1 MFESIISDQAC
12 IAPDSVAMRIG
23 PNVAYTFGQM
33 EEDVRRVTA
42 WLRRQHI
49 APGSRVVVQ
58 LTNPYHHWLLMFG
71 AEAIGLVPILASPLI
86 VLTSDLLTYFEA
98 ASVLASSPKPD
109 GVNLEWHHLDGR
121 WGPTFRMISAE
132 PLPARSRAANDL
144 SLVLLSSGTTGLFKQ
159 VGFDR
164 AMIDRRIRQFLSVL
178 DDGTAG
184 NAMVLLPFQS
194 LGGFF
199 YPMMVWSLGR
209 TLTIP
214 LSEPGIT
221 PLLVSGTITSIL
233 AAPSQL
239 AEAIIDLDPTFA
251 RPTGLVVTTG
261 GGPISPTLAREIHD
275 RLTVDLRVAYGSTE
289 CGVLSYGPANDV
301 DAIGQAPAPLVPDLA
316 LAVIG
321 VDGDPVPVGNIGEL
335 CFRGDN
341 IVAGYLGDPVQT
353 ARSFRHGWY
362 HSGDLGRYVDGVL
375 TVEGRVE
382 DVIAIGGTRY
392 MPAAFEHAVMA
403 LPGVRDAGAFGMQV
417 NTRIGVDLC
426 VAYVADQK
434 LSTPDIEAAFATT
447 KLPKMVRVEEIP
459 RNSMG
464 KIERSLLAKKAA
476 ILLG

>member
-1 MFESIISDQAC
+1 MFESIISNQARM
-12 IAPDSVAMRIG
+12 APDAVAMRIG
-23 PNVAYTFGQM
+23 PKVAYTFGQM

-58 LTNPYHHWLLMFG
+58 LTNPYHHWLLMFA
-71 AEAIGLVPILASPLI
+71 AEAIGLVPILASPLTA
-86 VLTSDLLTYFEA
+86 LTSDMLTYFEA

-109 GVNLEWHHLDGR
+109 GVDLDWHHLDGR

-132 PLPARSRAANDL
+132 PLPARGRADNDL

-199 YPMMVWSLGR
+199 YPMMVWSRGR

-221 PLLVSGTITSIL
+221 PLLASGTLTSIL

-239 AEAIIDLDPTFA
+239 AEAIVGLDPLFA

-261 GGPISPTLAREIHD
+261 GGPISPTLTQEIYD
-275 RLTVDLRVAYGSTE
+275 RLTLDLRVAYGSTE
-289 CGVLSYGPANDV
+289 CGVLSYGPVSDV
-301 DAIGQAPAPLVPDLA
+301 DAIGQSPAPLVPDLE

-321 VDGDPVPVGNIGEL
+321 DDGDPVSTGDIGEL
-335 CFRGDN
+335 CFRGEN

-353 ARSFRHGWY
+353 ARSFRNGWY

-392 MPAAFEHAVMA
+392 MPAAFEHVIMA
-403 LPGVRDAGAFGMQV
+403 LPGVRDAGAFGLQV
-417 NTRIGVDLC
+417 NTRLGVDLY
-426 VAYVADQK
+426 VAYVSDQEIP
-434 LSTPDIEAAFATT
+434 TPVVAAAFATT
-447 KLPKMVRVEEIP
+447 TLPKLVRVKEIP

-464 KIERSLLAKKAA
+464 KIERNLLAKRAA
-476 ILLG
+476 ILVG